1 MKVLA
6 TNLNMLKEE
15 GGKGSMTSW
24 ESEGNLSED
33 TLG

>member
-1 MKVLA
+1 MSGLA
-6 TNLNMLKEE
+6 TNLNILKGE
-15 GGKGSMTSW
+15 GRKGSMTSW